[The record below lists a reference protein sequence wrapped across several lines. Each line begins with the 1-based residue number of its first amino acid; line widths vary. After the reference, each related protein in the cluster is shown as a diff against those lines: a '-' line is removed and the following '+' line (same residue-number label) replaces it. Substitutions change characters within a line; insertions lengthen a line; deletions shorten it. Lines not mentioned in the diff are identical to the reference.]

1 MLELLVAASVALG
14 ASVDTTVSIER
25 GERVSLENFSG
36 RLVVRTWDRSEVR
49 FESGAQ
55 GAGGAA
61 GVRVVHSSGELSFRA
76 DRRSRERRA
85 TRRAIYSVRMP
96 AWAPLEVRGIQLSME
111 IEGLAAGLSARSVE
125 GDIRIRDVSGGIV
138 ARTVEGMLEVDNAE
152 GTIELFSLDNDVWV
166 SGTKGD
172 LTVEAGDGDVHLLR
186 IDARRVQAS
195 TVDGVIEFDGVIWPD
210 GRYELTT
217 HDGDVTLSLAENVS
231 ASVSVSMFDG
241 EFTTEFPVVLS
252 GLNSSRELR
261 FSLGAGEASI
271 IVRAFDGEVR
281 LVRSR

>member
-25 GERVSLENFSG
+25 GERVSIENFSG

-49 FESGAQ
+49 FESGA
-55 GAGGAA
+55 GDVGRAA
-61 GVRVVHSSGELSFRA
+61 GVRVVHSSGELSFQA
-76 DRRSRERRA
+76 DRRNRERRG
-85 TRRAIYSVRMP
+85 TYSVRMP

-111 IEGLAAGLSARSVE
+111 IEGLAAGVSARSVE

-138 ARTVEGMLEVDNAE
+138 ARTVEGMIEVDNAE

-166 SGTKGD
+166 SGVRGD

-231 ASVSVSMFDG
+231 ASVSVSTFDG
-241 EFTTEFPVVLS
+241 EFVTEFPVVLS
-252 GLNSSRELR
+252 GMNSSRELR